1 MGVVRVYREGSAW
14 SLTGKRA
21 LGTYAFDD
29 IPLALKE
36 KLAVLLVTQKG
47 FRDERVGRK
56 INDDTYW
63 IFTGAD

>member
-1 MGVVRVYREGSAW
+1 MNVVRAYREGDAW
-14 SLTGKRA
+14 SLTGRRL

-29 IPLALKE
+29 IPTAIKE
-36 KLAVLLVTQKG
+36 RLAVLLAAPKG

-63 IFTGAD
+63 IFTVAD